1 MGHRLTEDAKGV
13 YLIAATPFA
22 DDGALDLEGI
32 DRLVDF
38 YLGCGVHGLTIL
50 GMMGEAN
57 KLTAAETDAVAS
69 RFLKAVNGR
78 VPVIVGA
85 SSTALATV
93 TDLSRKVMDQ
103 GAAGVMIAP
112 SGPLKTDDQIYGY
125 MEAATAALGAD
136 VPVVYQD
143 YPQSTG
149 IHLSPALWKRI
160 ADAFPSIVMLKH
172 EDCPGLAKLSRVR
185 ADEAGRR
192 RVSILVGNGALYY
205 LEEMERGADGAM
217 TGFGFPEMLVG
228 VYDRCTAG
236 DWQGAASLFDAYMP
250 FTRYEQ
256 QPGYGLAVRKEILRR
271 RGAVKS
277 ARARW
282 PAPSLGKEGM
292 AEVDGLLRRL
302 RDRLAD
308 VAPEQAAVVPV

>member
-1 MGHRLTEDAKGV
+1 MHRLTEDAKGV

-22 DDGALDLEGI
+22 EDGALDLAGI

-57 KLTAAETDAVAS
+57 KLTAAETEAAAA
-69 RFLKAVNGR
+69 RFLKAVDGR

-85 SSTALATV
+85 SATALATV
-93 TDLSRKVMDQ
+93 TDLSRKVMDR
-103 GAAGVMIAP
+103 GAAGVMVAP
-112 SGPLKTDDQIYGY
+112 SGPLKTDDQIFGY
-125 MEAATAALGAD
+125 MEAVTAALGPD

-149 IHLSPALWKRI
+149 IHLSVPLWNRI

-228 VYDRCTAG
+228 VYDAFTAG
-236 DWQGAASLFDAYMP
+236 DRDRAAALFDAYMP

-271 RGAVKS
+271 RGAIRS

-282 PAPSLGKEGM
+282 PAPSLGREGA
-292 AEVDGLLRRL
+292 AEVDRLLLRL
-302 RDRLAD
+302 RARLAD
-308 VAPEQAAVVPV
+308 IAPEQAAVIPV

>member
-1 MGHRLTEDAKGV
+1 MGHRLTEEAKGV
-13 YLIAATPFA
+13 YLIAATPFE

-57 KLTAAETDAVAS
+57 KLTAAETEAVAA
-69 RFLKAVNGR
+69 RFLKAVDGR
-78 VPVIVGA
+78 VPVIVGTSA
-85 SSTALATV
+85 TALATV

-103 GAAGVMIAP
+103 GAAGVMVAP
-112 SGPLKTDDQIYGY
+112 SGPLRTDDQTFGY
-125 MEAATAALGAD
+125 MEAVTAALPD
-136 VPVVYQD
+136 VPLVYQD

-149 IHLSPALWKRI
+149 IHLSVPLWNRI
-160 ADAFPSIVMLKH
+160 TDAFPSIVMLKH

-228 VYDRCTAG
+228 VYDRFTAG
-236 DWQGAASLFDAYMP
+236 DRDGAAALFDAYMP
-250 FTRYEQ
+250 FIRYEQ

-271 RGAVKS
+271 RGGTKS

-282 PAPSLGKEGM
+282 PAPSLGREGM
-292 AEVDGLLRRL
+292 AEIDSLLIRL
-302 RDRLAD
+302 RNRLLD